1 MKNFKFSL
9 QKSLPYILIIT
20 GIIGIL
26 CSFFITYDRMQM
38 LENPQFVPNCNL
50 NPVIS
55 CGNVLSSK
63 EGSVFGFPNS
73 FIGLAVFAV
82 ITTIGAAMLA
92 GAKFKRWF
100 WLSLNA
106 GMIFGVAFCMWL
118 FYHSV
123 YVINSL
129 CPYCM
134 SVWAITITAFWYVTL
149 YNVDNKHLSIPKGKS
164 QGAYIWVRTH
174 HFDLLI
180 LWLLI
185 IGGLILKHFWY
196 YYGKNF

>member
-1 MKNFKFSL
+1 MNNFKFSL
-9 QKSLPYILIIT
+9 QKSLPYILFIV
-20 GIIGIL
+20 GIVGIL

-50 NPVIS
+50 NPVIA
-55 CGNVLSSK
+55 CGNILSSK
-63 EGSVFGFPNS
+63 EGSAFGFPNS
-73 FIGLAVFAV
+73 FIGLAAFAV
-82 ITTIGAAMLA
+82 IATIGAAMLA

-106 GMIFGVAFCMWL
+106 GMVFGVAFCMWL

-134 SVWAITITAFWYVTL
+134 GVWAITITAFWYVSL
-149 YNVDNKHLSIPKGKS
+149 YNFDNKFLTIPKSYQKV
-164 QGAYIWVRTH
+164 YTWIRVH
-174 HFDLLI
+174 HLDLLI
-180 LWLLI
+180 LWILI
-185 IGGLILKHFWY
+185 IGVLILKHFWY
-196 YYGKNF
+196 YYGRNF